1 MIPYGENR
9 QSYNIVLVNNDFA
22 SLRHFE
28 HQAEIYTFDC
38 NVYYNRESFIMGN
51 NARIIVSPKLFI
63 HGEIAPL
70 SIIKDAEI
78 VVITRNEENIPGTV
92 QKYIF
97 LII

>member
-1 MIPYGENR
+1 
-9 QSYNIVLVNNDFA
+9 
-22 SLRHFE
+22 
-28 HQAEIYTFDC
+28 
-38 NVYYNRESFIMGN
+38 MGN

-78 VVITRNEENIPGTV
+78 VVITINEENIPGTV